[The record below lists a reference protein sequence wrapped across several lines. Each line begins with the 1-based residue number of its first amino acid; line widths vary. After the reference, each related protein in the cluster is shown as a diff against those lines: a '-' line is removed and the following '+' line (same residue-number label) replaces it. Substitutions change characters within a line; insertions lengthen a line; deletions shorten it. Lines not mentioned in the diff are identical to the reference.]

1 MSLSC
6 ADKIF
11 IGVTFYANISH
22 QYNLNTCWKQSQL
35 GPTENHT
42 LWCYTHTCTH
52 ACTHTHTHVH
62 TCQITSK
69 DIRRPIQPNGDRALH
84 FPLDPT
90 THIHQ
95 GEKETIRACPRWP
108 TGPSRSS
115 CEAPEE
121 RQELLQEADTH
132 PGDWAWEGAMVFCS
146 SVPSSHPALS
156 PGSLQAYW
164 LFKTLDQANLLT
176 DGLKIRDAHWN
187 VLSNCLHLM
196 HVTRY
201 VHWLKWTNMMA
212 SQVVGA

>member
-95 GEKETIRACPRWP
+95 GEKETIRACPRSSWRE
-108 TGPSRSS
+108 TGAVTGSGHPPRGLGLGRSDGFLFFRS
-115 CEAPEE
+115 KLTP
-121 RQELLQEADTH
+121 R
-132 PGDWAWEGAMVFCS
+132 
-146 SVPSSHPALS
+146 ALS
-156 PGSLQAYW
+156 GQPAG
-164 LFKTLDQANLLT
+164 LL
-176 DGLKIRDAHWN
+176 A
-187 VLSNCLHLM
+187 V
-196 HVTRY
+196 
-201 VHWLKWTNMMA
+201 
-212 SQVVGA
+212 

>member
-1 MSLSC
+1 MLE
-6 ADKIF
+6 
-11 IGVTFYANISH
+11 
-22 QYNLNTCWKQSQL
+22 
-35 GPTENHT
+35 TEPAGAHREP
-42 LWCYTHTCTH
+42 HHDVTCTRV
-52 ACTHTHTHVH
+52 HTHTFTHVRSL
-62 TCQITSK
+62 QRTSE
-69 DIRRPIQPNGDRALH
+69 DLFSQTGTGHFI
-84 FPLDPT
+84 FPLTPPHT
-90 THIHQ
+90 YIR
-95 GEKETIRACPRWP
+95 EKRK
-108 TGPSRSS
+108 PSGRVP
-115 CEAPEE
+115 EAPEE